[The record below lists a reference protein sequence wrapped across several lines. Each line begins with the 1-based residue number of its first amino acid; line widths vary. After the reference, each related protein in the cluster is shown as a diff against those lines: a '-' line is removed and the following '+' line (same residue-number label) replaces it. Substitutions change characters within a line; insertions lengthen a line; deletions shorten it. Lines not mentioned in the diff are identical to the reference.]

1 MDIMDTYGVYAL
13 LGSLVILYVV
23 PAAVAIWEWRNIRRN
38 RRNDKN
44 RGAGSDN

>member
-23 PAAVAIWEWRNIRRN
+23 PTAVAIWEWRNIRRN
-38 RRNDKN
+38 RRNDEN
-44 RGAGSDN
+44 RGADSDN